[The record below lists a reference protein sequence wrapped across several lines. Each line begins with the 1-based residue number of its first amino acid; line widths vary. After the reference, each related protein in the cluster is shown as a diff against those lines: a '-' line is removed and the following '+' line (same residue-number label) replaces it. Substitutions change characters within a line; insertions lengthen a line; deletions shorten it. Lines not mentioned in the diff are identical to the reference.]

1 MTTYTIYPLA
11 LCEPRP
17 EAAVAFY
24 YKDYKGEPVM
34 FIYGCF
40 CLKDNK
46 TGDLIMVDTGL
57 ASQEDIAKYNYP
69 FRKMEGAPNL
79 KDVMAARGLDPL
91 KVKYVFFTHLHQDHC
106 FNLELFPN
114 AVMYVQ
120 KIELQHAATPTPI
133 ESKSYQ
139 KFNLPGLPAWARAWG
154 QIQTVEGDKKGL
166 VDGIELLF
174 TPGHTPGSM
183 SVVADT
189 EDGKYIMCGDL
200 FYTVEQYE
208 KGRMN
213 GNFTSLED
221 WYHSREKVMEY
232 KAEHDAKILMVHNPD
247 TYQKETYGDK
257 AGK

>member
-1 MTTYTIYPLA
+1 MATYTIYPLA
-11 LCEPRP
+11 LSKPTP
-17 EAAVAFY
+17 EAAAAFY
-24 YKDYKGEPVM
+24 YKDYAGAPVM
-34 FIYGCF
+34 FTYGCF
-40 CLKDNK
+40 CLKNNE
-46 TGDLIMVDTGL
+46 TNELIMVDTGL

-79 KDVMAARGLDPL
+79 KTVMAERGLDPNA
-91 KVKYVFFTHLHQDHC
+91 VKYVFFTHLHQDHC

-120 KIELQHAATPTPI
+120 KEELQHAVTPNPI
-133 ESKSYQ
+133 EAKSYQ

-154 QIQTVEGDKKGL
+154 QIQIVEGDKKGL

-189 EDGKYIMCGDL
+189 EDGKYIMVGDL
-200 FYTVEQYE
+200 FYTEEQYQ

-221 WYHSREKVMEY
+221 WYASREKVLEY
-232 KAEHDAKILMVHNPD
+232 MKDTGARLLMVHNPD
-247 TYQKETYGDK
+247 SYTRTTYGEK
-257 AGK
+257 SR

>member
-1 MTTYTIYPLA
+1 MGKYTIYPLA
-11 LCEPRP
+11 LSEPEP
-17 EAAVAFY
+17 EAAAAFY
-24 YKDYKGEPVM
+24 YKDYKGAPVE

-40 CLKDNK
+40 CLKDNE

-57 ASQEDIAKYNYP
+57 ASQENIEKYNYP
-69 FRKMEGAPNL
+69 FRKMEGAPSL
-79 KDVMAARGLDPL
+79 KSVMDVRGLDPQR
-91 KVKYVFFTHLHQDHC
+91 VKYVFFTHLHQDHC

-120 KIELQHAATPTPI
+120 KTELQHAVTPNPI
-133 ESKSYQ
+133 EAKSYQ

-154 QIQTVEGDKKGL
+154 QILTVEGDRKGL
-166 VDGIELLF
+166 ADGIELLF

-221 WYHSREKVMEY
+221 WYRSRDRVMEY
-232 KAEHDAKILMVHNPD
+232 VEEYGAKILMVHNPD
-247 TYQKETYGDK
+247 TYRAESYG
-257 AGK
+257 GKGR